1 MIAVRVNGESRE
13 AAAGTTVAMLVVLA
27 RGEADRGIA
36 VARNEVVV
44 PRSEWEHTDVE
55 AGDRIEILD
64 AAQGG

>member
-1 MIAVRVNGESRE
+1 MIAVRVNGEERHAE
-13 AAAGTTVAMLVVLA
+13 PGTTVGALVREV
-27 RGEADRGIA
+27 RGAAGRGIA

-44 PRSEWEHTDVE
+44 PRSCWDDTDVS